1 MSRRQAIA
9 VIRLGWTLIGETMTK
24 KQVQRGVSKAQW
36 LEAALDT
43 LCEGSVAG
51 ITILSLAKKLGI
63 SRAGFYWHFEDR
75 DDLLRQL
82 LDYWVHEIT
91 EVITANKDILA
102 QPPRERLVYTAQLIL
117 KHQLARYEIG
127 IQQWGLIDKG
137 AARALKKVGKMKM
150 NFVECALKELGFEG
164 DELQMRAMLFVCY
177 HNWEVFTF
185 GDMSRARRQELI
197 TRRVDFI
204 TQR

>member
-1 MSRRQAIA
+1 MGLSRT
-9 VIRLGWTLIGETMTK
+9 VMTK
-24 KQVQRGVSKAQW
+24 KQIQRGVSKAEW
-36 LEAALDT
+36 LETALET
-43 LCEGSVAG
+43 LCEGSVAA

-82 LDYWVHEIT
+82 LEYWVHEIT
-91 EVITANKDILA
+91 EVITANKEILA
-102 QPPRERLVYTAQLIL
+102 QPPRERLVYAAELIL

-127 IQQWGLIDKG
+127 IQQWGLVDKG
-137 AARALKKVGKMKM
+137 AAKALKKVRKMKM
-150 NFVECALKELGFEG
+150 DFVESALLELGFSG

-177 HNWEVFTF
+177 HTWEVFTF

-197 TRRVDFI
+197 DRRVDLI
-204 TQR
+204 SQH